1 MDRGDRDK
9 SEVRR
14 LQLTGGSTYIVSLPK
29 KWVTRHGLKPRDEV
43 RIEWRPSGSLRLNA
57 ETTSIRKRRR
67 VDIQLDEIGS
77 EFLYDHLIGAYLSGA
92 DRIRLSSRKV
102 IKRLDR
108 RKIRQF
114 IQTTRGIEISNES
127 DYIVEMITLLN
138 TSEMPLHSSINRMYL
153 IVSSQIRDISEVLSG
168 GDKSLLEDTGDREK
182 EVDALRLLLE
192 RQVGQ
197 ILESASIETS
207 FGINR
212 WEASEFSNIVRIF
225 ERIGDHSYIL
235 SNLCLE
241 QEIPDILSPEKLPA
255 NVIPTWQKSIKS
267 LIANLKRRKIKEIHD
282 SKSDI
287 QKAVKLLDEFEEGL
301 WTAEMTATDALFL
314 DKFSE
319 SMRRILAYTLDLA
332 EVLINIQ
339 THRESVEEEY

>member
-1 MDRGDRDK
+1 MYRGDGDK

-14 LQLTGGSTYIVSLPK
+14 LQITGGSTYIVSLPK
-29 KWVTRHGLKPRDEV
+29 KWVTQHGLKPRDEV

-57 ETTSIRKRRR
+57 ETTSIRKRRK

-92 DRIRLSSRKV
+92 HRIRLSSKKA
-102 IKRLDR
+102 IKRSDR

-114 IQTTRGIEISNES
+114 IQNTRGIEISNES
-127 DYIVEMITLLN
+127 DYIIEMITLLN

-153 IVSSQIRDISEVLSG
+153 IVSSQIRDVSETLSG
-168 GDKSLLEDTGDREK
+168 GDKSILEDSGDREK

-212 WEASEFSNIVRIF
+212 WEASEISNIVRIF
-225 ERIGDHSYIL
+225 ERIGDHCYIL
-235 SNLCLE
+235 SKLCME
-241 QEIPDILSPEKLPA
+241 QEIPEILSLKKAPA
-255 NVIPTWQKSIKS
+255 NVIPIWQKSIKS
-267 LIANLKRRKIKEIHD
+267 LMANLKRRKINEIHN

-301 WTAEMTATDALFL
+301 WTSEMTAIDALFL

-319 SMRRILAYTLDLA
+319 SMRRILAYTLDMA

>member
-1 MDRGDRDK
+1 MYRGDGDK

-14 LQLTGGSTYIVSLPK
+14 LQITGGSTYIVSLPK
-29 KWVTRHGLKPRDEV
+29 KWVTQHGLKPRDEV

-57 ETTSIRKRRR
+57 ETTSIRKRRK

-92 DRIRLSSRKV
+92 HRIRLSSKKA
-102 IKRLDR
+102 IKRSDR

-114 IQTTRGIEISNES
+114 IQNTRGIEISNES
-127 DYIVEMITLLN
+127 DYIIEMITLLN

-153 IVSSQIRDISEVLSG
+153 IVSSQIRDVSETLSG
-168 GDKSLLEDTGDREK
+168 GDKSILEDSGDREK

-212 WEASEFSNIVRIF
+212 WEASEISNIVRIF
-225 ERIGDHSYIL
+225 ERIGDHCYIL
-235 SNLCLE
+235 SKLCME
-241 QEIPDILSPEKLPA
+241 QEIPEILSLKKAPA
-255 NVIPTWQKSIKS
+255 NVIPIWQKSIKS
-267 LIANLKRRKIKEIHD
+267 LMANLKRRKINEIHN
-282 SKSDI
+282 SKSDV

-301 WTAEMTATDALFL
+301 WTSEMTAIDALFL

-319 SMRRILAYTLDLA
+319 SMRRILAYTLDMA